1 MTWKVTG
8 HFDEQRLVALDFCEV
23 LSLPCWIEQA
33 AEEARM
39 PDVLAGIS

>member
-1 MTWKVTG
+1 MIWRIAG
-8 HFDEQRLVALDFCEV
+8 GFDDERRLVSLDFSEV
-23 LSLPCWIEQA
+23 PAWIEQA